1 MFSNLSL
8 VHHSHGPHLPRHELR
23 HQHPGHLEQNHV
35 GGKVHP
41 FTLSWTGNLLMKKLN
56 FITETGHFVRALSL
70 YQGWNCRSPFHYD
83 LPRCI
88 SPGQKKQCVVH
99 RQNIH

>member
-1 MFSNLSL
+1 M
-8 VHHSHGPHLPRHELR
+8 
-23 HQHPGHLEQNHV
+23 EQNHV
-35 GGKVHP
+35 GGRVHP

-56 FITETGHFVRALSL
+56 FITETGHLVRALSL

-88 SPGQKKQCVVH
+88 SPGEKKQYVVH
-99 RQNIH
+99 RQNIQR